1 MMKQLLLSI
10 IRDKHTTPLA
20 YRDATEKLGF
30 CLAMETS
37 ELLEKVGMD
46 VETPLAACTGVHL
59 KNEVVLVPV
68 LRSGIA
74 LLGPFM
80 RYFPTSKVGFIGM
93 RRDEHTAQ
101 PHMYYKNIPTVDPT
115 DDVVILDPMIAT
127 GGSGMAAI
135 NALKEAGVKENKMI
149 FVGVIAAPEGM
160 AEIRKEAPQVR
171 YIIAHMDD
179 KLNTQKFILPGL
191 GDFGDRY
198 FRT

>member
-1 MMKQLLLSI
+1 MKQLLLSI
-10 IRDKHTTPLA
+10 LRDKHTTPLA
-20 YRDATEKLGF
+20 YRDATEKLAF

-37 ELLEKVGMD
+37 ELLEKVGME
-46 VETPLAACTGVHL
+46 VVTPLAACTGVHL

-74 LLGPFM
+74 LLSPFM
-80 RYFPTSKVGFIGM
+80 RYFPTSKVGFIGI
-93 RRDEHTAQ
+93 RRDEKTAE
-101 PHMYYKNIPTVDPT
+101 PHQYYQNIPQIDSS

-135 NALKEAGVKENKMI
+135 NVLKAAGVKENKMI
-149 FVGVIAAPEGM
+149 FVGVIAAPEGV
-160 AEIRKEAPQVR
+160 AEIKKEAPQVR
-171 YIIAHMDD
+171 YIIAHLDE
-179 KLNTQKFILPGL
+179 KLNQQKFILPGL